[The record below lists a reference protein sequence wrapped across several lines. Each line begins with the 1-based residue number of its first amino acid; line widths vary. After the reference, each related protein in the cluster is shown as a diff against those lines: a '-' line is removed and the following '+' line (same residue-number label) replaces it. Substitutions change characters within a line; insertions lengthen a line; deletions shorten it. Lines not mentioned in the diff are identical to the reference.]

1 MAFLSRLDIPLS
13 GMMAQRLRLD
23 VISQNI
29 SFSTV
34 TNMGDGNP
42 YTRQL
47 VFFSPD
53 VGYENLNIRDYVERK
68 INSMTSGTAFGDLL
82 SMSVY
87 DRNKT
92 KGSGVMVSKIV
103 EDDTPYTPVYDPTHP
118 DAGEDGYYYLPN
130 VDVEGE
136 QFDWTEA
143 TNSYDA
149 NLSVYTGMIKMAE
162 QALNIGRA

>member
-34 TNMGDGNP
+34 TDMGDGNP

-47 VFFSPD
+47 VVFSPD
-53 VGYENLNIRDYVERK
+53 VGYENLNIRDYVNRK
-68 INSMTSGTAFGDLL
+68 INSMASGSAFSDVL
-82 SMSVY
+82 SMSLY
-87 DRNKT
+87 DRNQI
-92 KGSGVMVSKIV
+92 SRDGVVVSSIV

-130 VDVEGE
+130 VDVEEE
-136 QFDWTEA
+136 QFDWVEA

-149 NLSVYTGMIKMAE
+149 NLSVYSGMIKMAE
-162 QALNIGRA
+162 QALSIGR

>member
-1 MAFLSRLDIPLS
+1 
-13 GMMAQRLRLD
+13 
-23 VISQNI
+23 
-29 SFSTV
+29 
-34 TNMGDGNP
+34 
-42 YTRQL
+42 
-47 VFFSPD
+47 
-53 VGYENLNIRDYVERK
+53 
-68 INSMTSGTAFGDLL
+68 MTSGTAFGDLL

-130 VDVEGE
+130 VDVEEE
-136 QFDWTEA
+136 QLDWTEA

>member
-34 TNMGDGNP
+34 TDMGDGNP
-42 YTRQL
+42 YTRQF
-47 VFFSPD
+47 VVFSPD
-53 VGYENLNIRDYVERK
+53 VGYENLNIRDYVNRK
-68 INSMTSGTAFGDLL
+68 INSMASGSAFSDVL
-82 SMSVY
+82 SMSLY
-87 DRNKT
+87 DRNQI
-92 KGSGVMVSKIV
+92 SRDGVVVSSIV

-130 VDVEGE
+130 VDVEEE
-136 QFDWTEA
+136 QLDWVEA

-149 NLSVYTGMIKMAE
+149 NLSVYSGMIKMAE
-162 QALNIGRA
+162 QALSIGR

>member
-13 GMMAQRLRLD
+13 GMMAQRMRLD

-29 SFSTV
+29 AFSTV

-42 YTRQL
+42 YTRQ
-47 VFFSPD
+47 VVVFSPQ
-53 VGYENLNIRDYVERK
+53 VGYENLNIRDYVNRK
-68 INSMTSGTAFGDLL
+68 IHSMTSGTAFSDVL
-82 SMSVY
+82 SMSLY
-87 DRNKT
+87 DRNKL
-92 KGSGVMVSKIV
+92 SRDGVAVTSVV
-103 EDDTPYTPVYDPTHP
+103 EDETPYTPVYDPSHP

-130 VDVEGE
+130 VDVEEE
-136 QFDWTEA
+136 QLDWTAA

-162 QALNIGRA
+162 QALTIGR